1 MDTNSKD
8 NQSSI
13 FPRLMNKEALDH
25 MFSDVRGNERMEELM
40 AAVKE
45 YITEKTNCSDERRN
59 KK

>member
-1 MDTNSKD
+1 MDKNRKD

-13 FPRLMNKEALDH
+13 FPRLKNKEELDH
-25 MFSDVRGNERMEELM
+25 MFSDVRGNEPMEELM

-45 YITEKTNCSDERRN
+45 YITEKTNENDARRN